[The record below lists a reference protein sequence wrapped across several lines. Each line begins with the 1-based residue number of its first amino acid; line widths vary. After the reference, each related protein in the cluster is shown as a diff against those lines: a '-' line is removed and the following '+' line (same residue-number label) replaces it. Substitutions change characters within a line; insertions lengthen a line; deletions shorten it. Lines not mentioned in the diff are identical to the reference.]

1 MIKVFDKTK
10 EYEHYSQGGL
20 ISGELC
26 YVEEDKTV
34 HFRTNN
40 IDGADKTYDMGEGS
54 GSSAVLISGSFT
66 ENGSY
71 QPEEADGYSEVTINV
86 PIPEGYIVPSGSKS
100 ISLNG
105 TGIDVT
111 QYATVDVA
119 VPASGITP
127 TGSLS
132 ITENGS
138 FDVTNYAG
146 ANVNVPIPAGYIVP
160 SGNKAISNNGNAIDV
175 TQFETVSVNVPA
187 SAVVS
192 GSKSISANG
201 SNIDVTNYAAVDVNV
216 PIPAGYIVPS
226 GTKSISENGNNIDV
240 TAFASVN
247 VNVSSSGITPSG
259 TYSIT
264 ENGTYDVTQY
274 ASASVNVSGGGAPQ
288 WETVQADGT
297 GQAYIPCAEN
307 DVLYY
312 ESTEYMGDPY
322 MFMNSSMTPI
332 GEGYNAGSV
341 ACSPWN
347 DNHNA
352 QSWIVCVKD
361 AFGSG
366 MDFSSCAYAMV
377 YVTANATIRYKK
389 MNV

>member
-71 QPEEADGYSEVTINV
+71 QPEEADGYSEVTVNV
-86 PIPEGYIVPSGSKS
+86 PIPEGYIQPSGSKT
-100 ISLNG
+100 ITVNG
-105 TGIDVT
+105 NGIDVT
-111 QYATVDVA
+111 SYAEVNVN

-160 SGNKAISNNGNAIDV
+160 SGNKAISNNGNSIDV

-192 GSKSISANG
+192 GTKSITENG
-201 SNIDVTNYAAVDVNV
+201 TSDVTAYAAVNVNV

-259 TYSIT
+259 TYNIT
-264 ENGTYDVTQY
+264 QNGTYDVTSY
-274 ASASVNVSGGGAPQ
+274 ASASVNVSGGSQPVYTDA
-288 WETVQADGT
+288 TISD
-297 GQAYIPCAEN
+297 
-307 DVLYY
+307 
-312 ESTEYMGDPY
+312 STPLRV
-322 MFMNSSMTPI
+322 NL
-332 GEGYNAGSV
+332 NAGETLDVYNLNHVNLMTMMSDIASSTDLYGPGGTYEHLYNTAGDIYSTPSEGQIVSV
-341 ACSPWN
+341 VLS
-347 DNHNA
+347 
-352 QSWIVCVKD
+352 SGVT
-361 AFGSG
+361 GSYG
-366 MDFSSCAYAMV
+366 IKYRVF
-377 YVTANATIRYKK
+377 
-389 MNV
+389 